1 MKILSFSR
9 DANPEYIGGIETF
22 QRNLYKIFGKDIGF
36 LTLKGNREKLF
47 KIDNITEI
55 DFKKN
60 NIVKLL
66 LKIISKSRYL
76 HYFIKKYIKKNNIE
90 ILILNSPNDIRKNY
104 KLNCKKILIQHNNW
118 DYYQKKVFEKQL
130 TFPKIIR
137 NYIDCYI
144 FLSKYDQERFVKELQ
159 LDINKTK
166 VIRHCCELELLEKNK
181 IKNKKLIIIAR
192 LENKQKRIDLAIKAM
207 KKLPDF
213 TLDIYGS
220 GLDEEILKQMVI
232 DEKLE
237 ERIFFRG
244 ATNKVK
250 EKLDEA
256 SIFIMTSDHEGY
268 GITNIE
274 AMMRG
279 LPIILRNTFESAPDI
294 VQNNGILLDKEW
306 DEDKFVEA
314 VYKIYEN
321 YDYYSKNAIE
331 MGKRHTFEV
340 IKNEWVN
347 FINKRAESRE
357 QRAESREQRAE
368 SREQRA
374 ESREQRAESSKF

>member
-1 MKILSFSR
+1 MKILSFSK

-22 QRNLYKIFGKDIGF
+22 QRNLYKIFGKDIEF
-36 LTLKGNREKLF
+36 ITLKGNKEKHF

-55 DFKKN
+55 DLEKN
-60 NIVKLL
+60 KIVKFL

-76 HYFIKKYIKKNNIE
+76 HYFIKKYIKQNNIE
-90 ILILNSPNDIRKNY
+90 VLILNSPNDIRKNY
-104 KLNCKKILIQHNNW
+104 KLNCKKILIQHSSW
-118 DYYQKKVFEKQL
+118 DYYQKTVFTKQL
-130 TFPKIIR
+130 DFPKIIR
-137 NYIDCYI
+137 NYIDYYV

-166 VIRHCCELELLEKNK
+166 VIRHCCELEILKKTK

-192 LENKQKRIDLAIKAM
+192 IENFSKRIDLAIKVM

-213 TLDIYGS
+213 TLDIYGI
-220 GLDEEILKQMVI
+220 GPDEKMLKQMVI
-232 DEKLE
+232 DEKLQ
-237 ERIFFRG
+237 ERVFFKG

-256 SIFIMTSDHEGY
+256 SIFIMTSDYEGY

-294 VQNNGILLDKEW
+294 VQNNGVLLEKEW

-314 VYKIYEN
+314 VYKVYEN

-331 MGKRHTFEV
+331 MGKRHTFET
-340 IKNEWVN
+340 IKNEWIEFMN
-347 FINKRAESRE
+347 NIKNSID
-357 QRAESREQRAE
+357 
-368 SREQRA
+368 
-374 ESREQRAESSKF
+374 

>member
-1 MKILSFSR
+1 MKILSFSK

-36 LTLKGNREKLF
+36 LTLKGNREKYF
-47 KIDNITEI
+47 KIDNIEEI
-55 DFKKN
+55 DFEKN
-60 NIVKLL
+60 KIVKFLL
-66 LKIISKSRYL
+66 RIISNSRYL
-76 HYFIKKYIKKNNIE
+76 YYFIKKYIKQNKIE

-137 NYIDCYI
+137 NYIDYYV
-144 FLSKYDQERFVKELQ
+144 FLSKYDQERFVEELQ

-166 VIRHCCELELLEKNK
+166 VIRHCCELEILEKNK
-181 IKNKKLIIIAR
+181 LRNKKLIIIAR

-213 TLDIYGS
+213 TLDIYGN
-220 GLDEEILKQMVI
+220 GPDEEMLKQMTI
-232 DEKLE
+232 DEKIQ
-237 ERIFFRG
+237 ERVFFRG

-256 SIFIMTSDHEGY
+256 SIFIMTSNHEGY
-268 GITNIE
+268 PISTIE

-306 DEDKFVEA
+306 NEDKFVEA
-314 VYKIYEN
+314 VYKVYEN
-321 YDYYSKNAIE
+321 YEYYSKNAIE
-331 MGKRHTFEV
+331 MGKRHTFET
-340 IKNEWVN
+340 IKNEWIE
-347 FINKRAESRE
+347 FISKRAESN
-357 QRAESREQRAE
+357 
-368 SREQRA
+368 
-374 ESREQRAESSKF
+374 KF